1 MTTKEKTLIG
11 YAFIVNAV
19 QIILCFVIYFLRKFD
34 IAGFI
39 VTQGILFIAEIGIW
53 FICGAACVLGL
64 NIQKMKNSLLYAL
77 IALLPI
83 IIITS
88 VCAILGFTSDA
99 DAGSWAKYFF
109 LGSAVNFWH
118 RPAVILSVI
127 IKNSAYLIFAINLA
141 ILFCASVIGANYGM
155 ILNLSKQRKSKSKI
169 RIKKVTR
176 EKPAKTL
183 RPEAETISET
193 KKMLSEKAGE
203 VNAETTA
210 PVHEDMNDTAVIDV
224 KEIIKET
231 KEEQEL

>member
-1 MTTKEKTLIG
+1 MTTKEKSLIG

-39 VTQGILFIAEIGIW
+39 VTQGILFITQIGIW
-53 FICGAACVLGL
+53 FICGAACALGL
-64 NIQKMKNSLLYAL
+64 NIQKMKNSLLYSL

-88 VCAILGFTSDA
+88 VCAVLGFTSDA
-99 DAGSWAKYFF
+99 DVGSWEKYFF

-127 IKNSAYLIFAINLA
+127 IKNSAYSIFAINLA

-155 ILNLSKQRKSKSKI
+155 ILNLSKQRKSKAKM
-169 RIKKVTR
+169 RIKKVTK
-176 EKPAKTL
+176 EKPVKTL
-183 RPEAETISET
+183 TPEAETISET
-193 KKMLSEKAGE
+193 KKTSSETAGE
-203 VNAETTA
+203 INEETTA
-210 PVHEDMNDTAVIDV
+210 PIDDDMNDTAVIDV

-231 KEEQEL
+231 EEKQEL